1 MLIKSVDETHG
12 IHPRTRRQLVAPIA
26 LYPDALVAQ
35 VLAASTF
42 PDEIVEADRYVP
54 MIPGSYTA
62 HLLWLTRAGILCPE
76 SFLRALQSPSEL
88 DLESASS
95 EDLTWAG
102 IIGDMTGMA
111 GQ

>member
-76 SFLRALQSPSEL
+76 SFLPGPQSPSAL
-88 DLESASS
+88 DSESVSS
-95 EDLTWAG
+95 EDLGGAG
-102 IIGDMTGMA
+102 ITGVMTGTV
-111 GQ
+111 G